1 LLQYRFISLGDCSK
15 LEGTRRKIKMTKTPT
30 ATKQEKKNEAPSSKL
45 IPREIANRT
54 PRDEPAPTTISS
66 YEPSVTLSLFVYWI
80 LPVLVLAILSRYTQ
94 DTGLPVTPPLSR
106 PLTLNLE
113 TQDTPA
119 PTPRPAP
126 AKKKVTDMPTL
137 WKNKPTSYQEAVQ
150 KIANRRLDWPAESSD
165 PTQDFEQGGHRRIS
179 KSPSTTPATK
189 EEHSPASATTTTPT
203 DSSSSLSPSP
213 ITHPPGRGRFSDPLR
228 ITSLEKIATLRDEFR
243 VRTFGKHVTFCELEF
258 TLTLTF
264 CLCFNS

>member
-1 LLQYRFISLGDCSK
+1 MTNNKSS
-15 LEGTRRKIKMTKTPT
+15 TSTTKTPT

-45 IPREIANRT
+45 IPREITNRT
-54 PRDEPAPTTISS
+54 PRDERKRAPTTISH
-66 YEPSVTLSLFVYWI
+66 EPSVTLSLFIYWI

-94 DTGLPVTPPLSR
+94 DTGLPVKPPLST

-119 PTPRPAP
+119 PIPRPAP
-126 AKKKVTDMPTL
+126 AKKKVVTDMPTL

-179 KSPSTTPATK
+179 DSKPPSTTPTINTK
-189 EEHSPASATTTTPT
+189 EEHSPATTTTTLT
-203 DSSSSLSPSP
+203 DSSSSPSPSP
-213 ITHPPGRGRFSDPLR
+213 ITHPPGRGGRSSDPLR
-228 ITSLEKIATLRDEFR
+228 IQSEEKIATLRDEFR
-243 VRTFGKHVTFCELEF
+243 VRTFGKHVIFCELEF
-258 TLTLTF
+258 TL
-264 CLCFNS
+264 